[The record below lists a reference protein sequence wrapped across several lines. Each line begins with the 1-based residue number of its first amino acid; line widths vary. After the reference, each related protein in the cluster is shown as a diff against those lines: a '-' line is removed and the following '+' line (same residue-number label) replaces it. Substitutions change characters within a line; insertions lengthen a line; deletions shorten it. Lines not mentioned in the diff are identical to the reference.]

1 MNVTLLQDFTTL
13 EMNKTLNIMEH
24 LYKSGK
30 AMQIYKI
37 LFITANL
44 SSHEAVLTF
53 EFCIIALSW

>member
-37 LFITANL
+37 
-44 SSHEAVLTF
+44 
-53 EFCIIALSW
+53 

>member
-13 EMNKTLNIMEH
+13 EMNKTLNMEH

-37 LFITANL
+37 LLITANL